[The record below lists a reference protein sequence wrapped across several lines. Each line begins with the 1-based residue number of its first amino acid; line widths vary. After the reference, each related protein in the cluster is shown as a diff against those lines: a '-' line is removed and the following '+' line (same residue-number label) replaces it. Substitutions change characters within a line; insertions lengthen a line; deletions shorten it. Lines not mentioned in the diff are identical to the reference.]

1 MPATNNIQWLSELY
15 NRTSGKYDKE
25 AKIPTQNSV
34 TIKGWKMILL
44 QRFKI
49 HETAKNQLPFL
60 SKLGK
65 FAFQE
70 RNGFAK

>member
-1 MPATNNIQWLSELY
+1 M
-15 NRTSGKYDKE
+15 
-25 AKIPTQNSV
+25 
-34 TIKGWKMILL
+34 IKRQKFLHKTVLQSKVEKMILL